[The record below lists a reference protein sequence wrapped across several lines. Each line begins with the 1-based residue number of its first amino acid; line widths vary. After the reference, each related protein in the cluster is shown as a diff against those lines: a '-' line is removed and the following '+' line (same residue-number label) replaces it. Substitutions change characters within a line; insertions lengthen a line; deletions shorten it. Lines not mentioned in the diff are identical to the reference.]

1 MNEVCSIC
9 LETISDKS
17 VKVSC
22 CNNEFHIICYLDA
35 MKVKRI
41 CPLCRTVFEPSVV
54 VETSN
59 NLIVPIRTN
68 TVTLFG
74 NSSCIISS
82 RIIALIFVVAII
94 GGICYAL
101 AASAFQ

>member
-9 LETISDKS
+9 LETVNDKS

-41 CPLCRTVFEPSVV
+41 CPLCRTIFEPFVSV
-54 VETSN
+54 EPSN

-68 TVTLFG
+68 TVTVFC
-74 NSSCIISS
+74 NSV
-82 RIIALIFVVAII
+82 RIVAVIFVVAII